1 MGNAS
6 NVPLSHHPTSK
17 NAKGS
22 QENEAA
28 VSGAGESLV
37 LLGVLRV
44 EQLHVCEGEE
54 PFPPVD
60 FSFPLP
66 VYVHP
71 RHLHNISNL

>member
-6 NVPLSHHPTSK
+6 NVPLSPHPTSK
-17 NAKGS
+17 NANGS
-22 QENEAA
+22 QEDEAA
-28 VSGAGESLV
+28 VRGQESLA
-37 LLGVLRV
+37 LLGVLGV
-44 EQLHVCEGEE
+44 EELHVREREE

-71 RHLHNISNL
+71 RHLHNVSNL